1 LHSELE
7 EEAKQKWQKEWEE
20 CTKAAITKEFF
31 PKVQDRLKLK
41 IDINPI
47 FTAMVTGHGI
57 TRASLPRFKIL
68 EHATCPCGKG
78 DQTIDH
84 LINQCSI
91 LHKQRDLFRRKV
103 LKAGNWPASKHEII
117 TKHLKSFYFFI
128 KSINFDQV

>member
-1 LHSELE
+1 L
-7 EEAKQKWQKEWEE
+7 EE

-47 FTAMVTGHGI
+47 FTAMVTGHGL
-57 TRASLPRFKIL
+57 TRAYLQRFKIL

-91 LHKQRDLFRRKV
+91 LNTQRDLFRRKV
-103 LKAGNWPASKHEII
+103 LKTGNWPASKREII
-117 TKHLKSFYFFI
+117 PKHLKSVSFTI
-128 KSINFDQV
+128 KSIKLDQL